1 MENNWEYD
9 YTFLYKD
16 RPPQGQ
22 NTTPGSQGPVWE
34 DPHHS
39 GKPKKHWGR
48 RIAAGALALI
58 VCAGVGAG
66 SGYLG
71 YRLAAGNQAG
81 GNGTVL
87 YQSVE
92 RTSTSTGDKG
102 DLSISDVVSMVAD
115 SVVEITTEQMV
126 GGSYFSQWVESG
138 AGSGVILSED
148 GYIITNNHVI
158 EGASNIK
165 VTLHDK
171 TQYDA
176 TLVGADATT
185 DIAVIK
191 IAASGLTPAVLGD
204 SSTLAVGETAIAIGN
219 PLGSLGGTVT
229 SGIISALDRDIT
241 VEGQTMRLL
250 QTSAAI
256 SPGNSGGGLF
266 NAQGELIGIV
276 NAKSSDSESEGLGFA
291 IPINTAK
298 QVAEDLIN
306 SGYVTGRP
314 ALGITVLNVNSAQM
328 AMQYGFNAL
337 GVYIYQVNEG
347 SGAAAAGLQPGDRI
361 VIIDGTEVSD
371 SSDVTNVVQQ
381 KQVGDT
387 VNLQVARDGEILSFD
402 VVLGE
407 QSQQA
412 QQQNAGV
419 SGGADSS
426 TNGN

>member
-34 DPHHS
+34 DPHPS

-48 RIAAGALALI
+48 RIAAGALALV

-176 TLVGADATT
+176 TLVGTDATT

-191 IAASGLTPAVLGD
+191 IEASGLTPAVLGD

-337 GVYIYQVNEG
+337 GVYIYQVSEG

-387 VNLQVARDGEILSFD
+387 VNLQVARDG
-402 VVLGE
+402 
-407 QSQQA
+407 
-412 QQQNAGV
+412 
-419 SGGADSS
+419 
-426 TNGN
+426 